1 MLAFSIQGANKQT
14 YLHRAVEP
22 KGNLIMTRIS
32 KRVAASAVGAA
43 VLAALPGIGAAG
55 TLGIDFS
62 SPTAVGATGFND
74 DTWTL
79 GWSFTDTTATSVI
92 ALGALDQSITETET
106 VSLWNS
112 TGTLLASTTVSGAE
126 TPVGSAPWVFTPITP
141 VALTVGDTYYVGAYG
156 VSFYDFE
163 VSPVTIAPQISDV
176 GNAWVTGNGFPSER
190 SPTGVENAFY
200 GANVEL
206 GTALTTVPEPASLA
220 LFGAG
225 LAGLGMI
232 RRRRRGAKA

>member
-1 MLAFSIQGANKQT
+1 MFAFSIQGANKQNH
-14 YLHRAVEP
+14 LHRAVEQ
-22 KGNLIMTRIS
+22 KGNRIMTRIS

-62 SPTAVGATGFND
+62 PTAVGAPGFND
-74 DTWTL
+74 NTWTL

-92 ALGALDQSITETET
+92 ALGALDQGLAGNET

-112 TGTLLASTTVSGAE
+112 TGTLLATTTVNALE
-126 TPVGSAPWVFTPITP
+126 APVGSAPWVFTPITP

-156 VSFYDFE
+156 DSLYDYI
-163 VSPVTIAPQISDV
+163 VNPVTIAPQISY
-176 GNAWVTGNGFPSER
+176 GHNAWITGNGFPTDQSSSGDEH
-190 SPTGVENAFY
+190 AFY
-200 GANVEL
+200 GGNVEL
-206 GTALTTVPEPASLA
+206 GAAAAAVPEPASLV
-220 LFGAG
+220 LLGAG

>member
-1 MLAFSIQGANKQT
+1 
-14 YLHRAVEP
+14 
-22 KGNLIMTRIS
+22 MTRIS

-43 VLAALPGIGAAG
+43 VFAALPGIGAAG

-62 SPTAVGATGFND
+62 PTAVGAPGFND

-92 ALGALDQSITETET
+92 ALGALDQSITGTET

-156 VSFYDFE
+156 VSFYDYE
-163 VSPVTIAPQISDV
+163 VGPVTIAPQISYG
-176 GNAWVTGNGFPSER
+176 GNAWVDGNGFPSEK
-190 SPTGVENAFY
+190 SLTSIENAFY

-206 GTALTTVPEPASLA
+206 GTASTTVPEPASLT
-220 LFGAG
+220 LLGAG